1 MKEEDS
7 SPEISEKEM
16 LRGLRRR
23 LPLERLRIT
32 VKTCG
37 VDYFAFS
44 FSRVK
49 F

>member
-37 VDYFAFS
+37 V
-44 FSRVK
+44 VK
-49 F
+49 RNWIEAQKMV